1 MTILSKNPIFD
12 FEKSV
17 QAINYFANKTNDK
30 ARNKLLIVKLM
41 WAADRYHI
49 RKYGR
54 PVTGDTY
61 YAMKNGPVAS
71 CVLNILDKDKTDKI
85 LATPANIVYLSKYL
99 SKTSKDKIESAKE
112 VDAQQFSD
120 TDIEALEFA
129 FNNFGDKDSIVEF
142 THIYPEW
149 KKHESVVK
157 SKKRASMNYMDFFEN
172 PSKKDI
178 QNDPFELDNEL
189 IEFAKEDFQEYLSTY
204 KALYT

>member
-1 MTILSKNPIFD
+1 MTRLSKNPIFD

-17 QAINYFANKTNDK
+17 QAINYFANKTVTES
-30 ARNKLLIVKLM
+30 RNKLLIVKLM

-61 YAMKNGPVAS
+61 FAMRNGPVAS

-99 SKTSKDKIESAKE
+99 NKVGNDKIESAKE
-112 VDAQQFSD
+112 VDIQQFSD

-129 FNNFGDKDSIVEF
+129 LNNFGDINAIVQF

-149 KKHESVVK
+149 KKHEGVVK

-178 QNDPFELDNEL
+178 QNDPFELDKEL